1 MKSTIILAVLIMM
14 VVPFEVHSQADLV
27 VKITGIKAIQGDVYL
42 SLYDS
47 EKDWMF
53 TDSAYRK
60 VRATVT
66 GEVETF
72 TIRNLPQGEYALAV
86 YQDLNEN
93 ESMDETE
100 MKIPK
105 EPFGFSNNPKGLR
118 GPASFEQA
126 RFSFQGN
133 DTLTVELVNNL
144 FTPNKEKNEK
154 PK

>member
-1 MKSTIILAVLIMM
+1 MNTAIKLVIALTAFIQVNLYGQHDLAV
-14 VVPFEVHSQADLV
+14 E
-27 VKITGIKAIQGDVYL
+27 ITGIKAIQGDVYL

-60 VRATVT
+60 VRVTVT
-66 GEVETF
+66 EEVETL

-86 YQDLNEN
+86 YQDLNGN
-93 ESMDETE
+93 DSMDETE

-118 GPASFEQA
+118 GPANFEQA